1 MVNGDTIKNLRET
14 TGAGVIECKKALEES
29 GGDIEKAKS
38 IIYERG
44 LARAERKK
52 ERTTGAGL
60 LETYIH
66 NGRVGVL
73 LELRCET
80 DFVARNENFKEL
92 AHNVAMHIAAMNPQ
106 DAENLLEQPFIKN
119 DSQTIGDLIK
129 DFIGRS
135 GENVKVERFCR
146 YEV

>member
-1 MVNGDTIKNLRET
+1 MTSDNIKNLREI
-14 TGAGVIECKKALEES
+14 TGAGVMECKKAMEES

-44 LARAERKK
+44 LTRAERKA

-60 LETYIH
+60 LESYIH
-66 NGRVGVL
+66 NGRVGVML
-73 LELRCET
+73 VLRCET

-92 AHNVAMHIAAMNPQ
+92 AHDVAMQIAAMNPA
-106 DAENLLEQPFIKN
+106 DVESLLQQPFVKN
-119 DSQTIGDLIK
+119 ESQTIGDLVK
-129 DFIGRS
+129 DFIGRL

-146 YEV
+146 YEI